1 MKVTKRILS
10 LLLALT
16 MLFAL
21 AACKEPADTTGA
33 TNPGATG
40 GNGASSDKGNYTVK
54 LETAGGMA
62 LVGYQINVYSDEAC
76 QNLVDI
82 GTTDSKGTASWSLK
96 KDAQYY
102 FQLDN
107 SQLKGYD
114 VKNVYAFSG
123 ATTKVTL
130 TSALIQGEDP
140 ASNVFKVGDVMY
152 DFSFEDNSKVI
163 CAACGVTNDSYV
175 KEIVVAE
182 DGTEDAVFK
191 LREKCE
197 SCQAVVDWD
206 HAQFPK
212 ITLSEVLAEKEM
224 VMLNFWYTTCSAC
237 LTEFPVL
244 DTAYSQMADKI
255 AVLGLNSYARDN
267 QGAVTGFEAS
277 YELELS
283 FPLGKVDNNFNNEKF
298 IDPLDGAP
306 SEGYPTSVFI
316 DRYGLIC
323 LIVEG
328 SIDSLTEWTS
338 LFNHFTGDDYEQK
351 LITNSDDLI
360 TRPEAPAPSI
370 TMEELAGV
378 MNGSD
383 DLQVEYRWEADDK
396 YSWPYNITEKDGQTC
411 LVPTNVG
418 IYESYAILYADIT
431 LEKGQ
436 VIAFDYFAS
445 SEQNYDVMYVIVN
458 DEPIYNLSGVKNEW
472 QTAYCWIA
480 DEPGTYELALC
491 YQKDTDGDEG
501 DDAVYIK
508 NLRTVTVDDIDT
520 PSYLPRQAA
529 NMREDGTFSYVDLV
543 LNEQDGYYHVGSA
556 NGPLLLAGLYDYT
569 QFSDE
574 DYIYRMAA
582 DGEIKVDDHDYY
594 ADLVEYFSASTN
606 SNLVGWCTVTEEL
619 AELLKIVASIKG
631 YTGDEQ
637 EWLLFC
643 KYYDAYG
650 TNGQQLEDPVAGLK
664 TWSALTAVEGVGVET
679 NTFNYNGNPLIPR
692 GKLARFTPTKSGVYR
707 ITSTSDYADTMDAWI
722 FDDDY
727 NMLYQYENDEM
738 LGYLYCDDR
747 NVSMV
752 MYMEAGKNYY
762 IDIAPYDVYAVCN
775 VWYDIVFLGET
786 FDLFRACSPGP
797 FTYIEGGGADHAIIR
812 GINTVLNPE
821 DGYYHED
828 LGKDADGNQIYGSI
842 VYAYFAGGTVSF
854 GNALADRID
863 TNEDGT
869 TKVIPGLISLGAFDF
884 SKNEYDD
891 EILAYLRNN
900 NNDQEA
906 TLEALRKDWGTDF
919 EANYEFYKV
928 EEVFAGI
935 YHGEGGDY
943 TAEMQVYVDLMIQD
957 EAHPEL
963 NGCVPVDARLA
974 ELLQMAMD
982 KFTFR
987 GVEQA
992 WQKFCF
998 YYDQLGPRA

>member
-10 LLLALT
+10 LLLVLT

-21 AACKEPADTTGA
+21 AACDKPADTTGA
-33 TNPGATG
+33 TNPSTTG
-40 GNGASSDKGNYTVK
+40 GDISSGKSNYTVK

-62 LVGYQINVYSDEAC
+62 LAGYQVNVYSDEAC
-76 QNLVDI
+76 SDLVDT
-82 GTTDSKGTASWSLK
+82 GTTDSKGTVSWSLK
-96 KDAQYY
+96 KDTQYY
-102 FQLDN
+102 FRLDDT
-107 SQLKGYD
+107 QLKGYD
-114 VKNVYAFSG
+114 LKNVYAFSG
-123 ATTKVTL
+123 TTTNVTL
-130 TSALIQGEDP
+130 TSSLIQGEDP
-140 ASNVFKVGDVMY
+140 ASNVFQVGDVMY
-152 DFSFEDNSKVI
+152 DFTFTS
-163 CAACGVTNDSYV
+163 T
-175 KEIVVAE
+175 
-182 DGTEDAVFK
+182 DGET
-191 LREKCE
+191 
-197 SCQAVVDWD
+197 
-206 HAQFPK
+206 

-237 LTEFPVL
+237 LSEFPVL
-244 DTAYSQMADKI
+244 DTAYNQMSDKI
-255 AVLGLNSYARDN
+255 AVLGLNSYARDDEA
-267 QGAVTGFEAS
+267 AVAGFEAN
-277 YELELS
+277 YGIELS
-283 FPLGKVDNNFNNEKF
+283 FPIGKVDNNFNNEKF
-298 IDPLDGAP
+298 IDPLDGGP

-328 SIDSLTEWTS
+328 SIESLTEWTS
-338 LFNHFTGDDYEQK
+338 IFNHFTGDDYEQK
-351 LITNSDDLI
+351 LITNSEDVI
-360 TRPEAPAPSI
+360 EQPEAIDPPI
-370 TMEELAGV
+370 TLEEVASV

-383 DLQVEYRWEADDK
+383 DLQVEYRWEKDDP
-396 YSWPYNITEKDGQTC
+396 YSWPFNITEKDGQTC

-418 IYESYAILYADIT
+418 IYESYSILYADVT

-436 VIAFDYFAS
+436 VLAFDYFAS

-458 DEPIYNLSGVKNEW
+458 DEPIYNLSGVKDGW

-491 YQKDTDGDEG
+491 YQKDTDNDEG

-508 NLRTVTVDDIDT
+508 NLRTVTADDIDT

-529 NMREDGTFSYVDLV
+529 NMQADGNFSYVELV
-543 LNEQDGYYHVGSA
+543 LNEEDGYYHVGSA

-582 DGEIKVDDHDYY
+582 DGEIKVGDHDYY
-594 ADLVEYFSASTN
+594 ADLIEYFSASTN

-619 AELLKIVASIKG
+619 AELLKIVADIKG

-637 EWLLFC
+637 EWLMFC

-650 TNGQQLEDPVAGLK
+650 TGGVQLEDPVAGLK

-679 NTFNYNGNPLIPR
+679 NTFNYNGMPLIPR

-707 ITSTSDYADTMDAWI
+707 ISSTSDYNDTLDAWI
-722 FDDDY
+722 FDEDY
-727 NMLYQYENDEM
+727 NMLYQYANDEM

-747 NVSMV
+747 NVTMV
-752 MYMEAGKNYY
+752 MYMEAGVNYY

-775 VWYDIVFLGET
+775 VWYDIEFVGET
-786 FDLFRACSPGP
+786 FDLFKSCSPGP
-797 FTYIEGGGADHAIIR
+797 FTYIEGGGTDHAIIR
-812 GINTVLNPE
+812 GIETVLNPE

-828 LGKDADGNQIYGSI
+828 LGLDENGNQIYGSI

-854 GNALADRID
+854 GNALADRTV

-869 TKVIPGLISLGAFDF
+869 TTVIPGMISLGAFDF

-891 EILAYLRNN
+891 EILGYLRKN

-906 TLEALRKDWGTDF
+906 TLEELRNVWGDDF

-928 EEVFAGI
+928 EDVLNGI
-935 YHGEGGDY
+935 YHGEHGDC
-943 TAEMQVYVDLMIQD
+943 TAEMQAYVELMIQD
-957 EAHPEL
+957 SANIEL
-963 NGCVPVDARLA
+963 NGCVPMDARLA
-974 ELLQMAMD
+974 ELLQMVMD
-982 KFTFR
+982 KFTFK
-987 GVEQA
+987 GVEES

-998 YYDQLGPRA
+998 YYQHLGPRA